1 MHYIAPMR
9 LPPLSALAALLH
21 MSASG
26 MHRPPANSEALK
38 PTIYSPSLS
47 NVRPERAAGAEACL
61 ESQDHEAANE
71 VAK

>member
-1 MHYIAPMR
+1 MR
-9 LPPLSALAALLH
+9 LPPLSALATLLH

-38 PTIYSPSLS
+38 PTIYAPSLS
-47 NVRPERAAGAEACL
+47 NLRPERARGAENCL